1 MGSFACLAI
10 FVYELMKMSENDPT
24 MSYGKK
30 SMFELTKVENI
41 ETVLNDVKG
50 IDEIKEEIQN
60 IIKMIKFPQEYRTKG
75 AKLHKGILLCGRPGT
90 GKTLLSRAIAK
101 EAGVSFI
108 YCSGSAFDEMFV
120 GMGAKRVREMFQLA
134 KKN

>member
-1 MGSFACLAI
+1 
-10 FVYELMKMSENDPT
+10 
-24 MSYGKK
+24 
-30 SMFELTKVENI
+30 MFELTKVENI

>member
-1 MGSFACLAI
+1 
-10 FVYELMKMSENDPT
+10 
-24 MSYGKK
+24 
-30 SMFELTKVENI
+30 
-41 ETVLNDVKG
+41 
-50 IDEIKEEIQN
+50 
-60 IIKMIKFPQEYRTKG
+60 MIKFPQEYRTKG

>member
-50 IDEIKEEIQN
+50 IDEIKEEI
-60 IIKMIKFPQEYRTKG
+60 
-75 AKLHKGILLCGRPGT
+75 
-90 GKTLLSRAIAK
+90 
-101 EAGVSFI
+101 
-108 YCSGSAFDEMFV
+108 
-120 GMGAKRVREMFQLA
+120 
-134 KKN
+134 